1 MNTILPF
8 AVCLILITIASVRY
22 RLPPFLTLVGAAVLF
37 GVLSGVSAGETVS
50 ALTAGAGRIFAI
62 LGIVIFAGV
71 TIAQVLRESG
81 RIERIVAD
89 VRRVATRPLYA
100 AGLAGYLLSVP
111 LMCGITAFV
120 ILSPIVAHLRSER
133 AIANLLLYT
142 TAVGGIISYVLLY
155 PSPVIQTILATPSL
169 YPSEPWRIDLVAL
182 PLSLLLLAGLFLFR
196 RRSVPAPETPAE
208 AEPPAPA
215 NAAESLRAWL
225 PFIVLFL
232 MLGIGSVVPPLEAL
246 ANINIALL
254 AALAAALLTTP
265 AEVRDAA
272 LTRGAK
278 SAGIIIFDLAGAGAF
293 GGVIA
298 ASTFP
303 ADIAGLVSG
312 LLPAML
318 LPFVIAALVQAAQG
332 SRVVTAAVTA
342 AILPAVPA
350 AASLHPTAL
359 VLMIAAGAFLV
370 SYVSDP
376 FFWLVKR
383 TTGDGFGTVV
393 RRYTLPLFGAGVVTL
408 AAALVVQTAW
418 G

>member
-1 MNTILPF
+1 MATTLPF
-8 AVCLILITIASVRY
+8 VVCLLLITLASVRY
-22 RLPPFLTLVGAAVLF
+22 RLPPFLTLVGAALLF
-37 GVLSGVSAGETVS
+37 GVLSGTSAEETVM
-50 ALTAGAGRIFAI
+50 ALTAGAGRIFAV

-89 VRRVATRPLYA
+89 LRRIVRRPLYA
-100 AGLAGYLLSVP
+100 AGFAGYLLSVP

-120 ILSPIVAHLRSER
+120 ILSPIIAHLRSER
-133 AIANLLLYT
+133 SVAALLLYT
-142 TAVGGIISYVLLY
+142 TAVGGTISYVLLY
-155 PSPVIQTILATPSL
+155 PSPVIQTILATLAL
-169 YPSEPWRIDLVAL
+169 YPIDPWRIDLVTL
-182 PLSLLLLAGLFLFR
+182 PLSLLLLAGLFLLR

-208 AEPPAPA
+208 AALPAPA
-215 NAAESLRAWL
+215 AGESLRAWL
-225 PFIVLFL
+225 PVLVLFL
-232 MLGIGSVVPPLEAL
+232 MLGIGSAVPLLHAL

-254 AALAAALLTTP
+254 AALAAALIATP
-265 AEVRDAA
+265 AAVRDAA
-272 LTRGAK
+272 LARGTK
-278 SAGIIIFDLAGAGAF
+278 NAGIIIFDLAGAGAF

-303 ADIAGLVSG
+303 SDIAALVAG
-312 LLPAML
+312 ILPAML

-342 AILPAVPA
+342 AILPTVPA
-350 AASLHPTAL
+350 AAVLHPAAL

-393 RRYTLPLFGAGVVTL
+393 RRYTLPLSGAGVVTL
-408 AAALVVQTAW
+408 AAALIVQMAW